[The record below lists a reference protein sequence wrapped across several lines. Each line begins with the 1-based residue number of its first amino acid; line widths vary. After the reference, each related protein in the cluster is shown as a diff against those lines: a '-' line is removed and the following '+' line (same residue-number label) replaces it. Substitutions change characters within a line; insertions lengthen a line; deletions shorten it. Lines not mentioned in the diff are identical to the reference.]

1 MPTTREL
8 PPGDRRA
15 FVELM
20 HRWYSVAG
28 RPTLRE
34 VASAIRADHDHEG
47 TASEETIRRIL
58 KGLTV
63 PRLPTVKA
71 VLAELCRRNGQSLD
85 DPDDPRYGSFGPTC
99 MQALHPVWDAAFV
112 EANSPSAPPSEF
124 SDEPPF

>member
-1 MPTTREL
+1 MK
-8 PPGDRRA
+8 
-15 FVELM
+15 LM

-34 VASAIRADHDHEG
+34 LAAAIRADHDHEG

-63 PRLPTVKA
+63 PRWPTVKA
-71 VLAELCRRNGQSLD
+71 VLEELCRRNGQSLN
-85 DPDDPRYGSFGPTC
+85 DPNNPRDPLGPTC
-99 MQALHPVWDAAFV
+99 LQVLHPVWDAAFV
-112 EANSPSAPPSEF
+112 EANSPSEPPREF